1 LISQTGSASTTDF
14 LIVGGGIVGL
24 AIARELRDRFGDAAI
39 TLIEKED
46 DFGRHASG
54 RNSGVIH
61 AGFYYTADSL
71 KARLTRDGNRLLT
84 EFCRERGLALNEC
97 GKVVVA
103 TRPQHLEGLDELER
117 RAEANGV
124 ELRRI
129 DPSELRD
136 LEPRARTCERALF
149 SPTTSSVDPV
159 EVVGALVRDTRAS
172 GVTLQCNTAYTGFVN
187 GLVNTTRGAISAG
200 YVINAAGLY
209 ADRVAR
215 DFGFGHRFAILPF
228 KGLYLYAE
236 GLPTPPIRRH
246 IYPVPDLEY
255 PFLGV
260 HFTVTVDG
268 RAKIGPTAI
277 PAFWRENYGGL
288 HGFHW
293 NEMSEV
299 VRREM
304 RLLVSNRFGFR
315 TLAWRELPKALRS
328 HLVRQSMGLVSDWPS
343 GTQWSWGQPG
353 IRAQLMD
360 VEEGRLVMDFHMEGD
375 ERSMHVLNAVSPA
388 FTCAFPFASL
398 VTDRVEQAT
407 GGSVRPR
414 PAEAVPAGGP
424 PAGNGRVT

>member
-1 LISQTGSASTTDF
+1 MSSHSRPVSTTDF

-24 AIARELRDRFGDAAI
+24 AIARELHRRFGDAAI
-39 TLIEKED
+39 TVLEKED

-84 EFCRERGLALNEC
+84 DYCVEQGLALNAC

-103 TRPQHLEGLDELER
+103 SRPEHLSGLDELER
-117 RAEANGV
+117 RAAANGV
-124 ELRRI
+124 ELLRI
-129 DPSELRD
+129 DRSELRD
-136 LEPRARTCERALF
+136 LEPRAFTIERALF
-149 SPTTSSVDPV
+149 SPTTSSVDPA
-159 EVVGALVRDTRAS
+159 EVVGALVREAGAS
-172 GVTLQCNTAYTGFVN
+172 GVKLHRNTAYTGFSN
-187 GLVNTTRGAISAG
+187 GLVHTTDRSISAG

-209 ADRVAR
+209 ADRVSR

-228 KGLYLYAE
+228 KGLYLYAG
-236 GLPTPPIRRH
+236 GLPAAPIRRH
-246 IYPVPDLEY
+246 IYPVPDLAY

-277 PAFWRENYGGL
+277 PALWRENYGGL
-288 HGFHW
+288 QGFRW

-304 RLLVSNRFGFR
+304 GLLVSNKFGFR
-315 TLAWRELPKALRS
+315 TLARREMPKALRS
-328 HLVRQSMGLVSDWPS
+328 YLVRQSMNLVSDWPAA
-343 GTQWSWGQPG
+343 TRWRWGRPG
-353 IRAQLMD
+353 IRAQLMNL
-360 VEEGRLVMDFHMEGD
+360 EESRLVMDFHLEGD
-375 ERSMHVLNAVSPA
+375 DRSMHVLNAVSPA
-388 FTCAFPFASL
+388 FTCAFSFASL

-407 GGSVRPR
+407 GAADPPPMLEVAQAGSS
-414 PAEAVPAGGP
+414 ATDNGLVP
-424 PAGNGRVT
+424 